1 MNTAMWN
8 HPVTSEHLE
17 RITKWGYTVIEP
29 ISKGNLFDHDLEV
42 FKFLNNCPIFM
53 ASLTLILLKIGRKTQ
68 FYKTTSIKIG
78 FKC

>member
-29 ISKGNLFDHDLEV
+29 ISKGNLFNGDLEV
-42 FKFLNNCPIFM
+42 
-53 ASLTLILLKIGRKTQ
+53 S
-68 FYKTTSIKIG
+68 
-78 FKC
+78 